1 MTFSTY
7 APANRPDSL
16 IFRLPPHRFSIATFV
31 IELLI
36 DAARARQERRSIRAL
51 ARMDRHMLRDLG
63 LEADVLDR
71 MAETSIPAAPRHP
84 F

>member
-7 APANRPDSL
+7 SPANQPDGL
-16 IFRLPPHRFSIATFV
+16 IFRLPPHRLSIATFV
-31 IELLI
+31 FERLI
-36 DAARARQERRSIRAL
+36 DLARARQERRSIRAL

-63 LEADVLDR
+63 LEAYVLDG

-84 F
+84 V